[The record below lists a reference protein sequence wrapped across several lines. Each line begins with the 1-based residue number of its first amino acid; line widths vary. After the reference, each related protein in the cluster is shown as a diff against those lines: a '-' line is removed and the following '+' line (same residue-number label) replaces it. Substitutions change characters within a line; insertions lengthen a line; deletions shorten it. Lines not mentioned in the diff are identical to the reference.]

1 MKSRN
6 SLNTHS
12 VRTNIILIGFDIY
25 NFDTLLYLIIRN
37 RNLKFVF
44 YNAIMISLIRI
55 LEDFYVSDW
64 LIFTHTFIPAHPF
77 VILEKTLLINT
88 QEITSRTSLS
98 IKTIR
103 IHFHFKTAY
112 LNKFVF
118 FIFDVD
124 DYADEIWKLI
134 PRIKLM
140 VGSKIFLDSLEI

>member
-37 RNLKFVF
+37 WNLKFVF
-44 YNAIMISLIRI
+44 YNAIMIFLIRT
-55 LEDFYVSDW
+55 LEDF
-64 LIFTHTFIPAHPF
+64 LCFRLTNFHTHLYGVLVHSRYMKKVVNSHT
-77 VILEKTLLINT
+77 KM
-88 QEITSRTSLS
+88 TSKTSLC

-124 DYADEIWKLI
+124 DHTDNIWKLM
-134 PRIKLM
+134 P
-140 VGSKIFLDSLEI
+140 KIRLI